1 MPAVYGY
8 AVSMKGCNVADRAI
22 RDKRVSA
29 AQGANMKRM
38 AAAVMA
44 ALMMMTWPAAAQ
56 QPPPGSFDR
65 DRQAAGRDRTPG
77 PPGPPA
83 REASWPGRDGHDGHG
98 RMSREERQQLRRDI
112 DSHGRDI
119 YRQDKGG
126 RR

>member
-8 AVSMKGCNVADRAI
+8 AVSMKGRDVPDRPSPSKGESI
-22 RDKRVSA
+22 
-29 AQGANMKRM
+29 AQGVHMKRM
-38 AAAVMA
+38 AAGVMV
-44 ALMMMTWPAAAQ
+44 ALMMMVLPAAAQ
-56 QPPPGSFDR
+56 QPPGAPFDR
-65 DRQAAGRDRTPG
+65 DRHAAGRDRMPG
-77 PPGPPA
+77 PSGPPT

-119 YRQDKGG
+119 YRRDKGG